1 MPGRMARD
9 PGTVKRSGAGAARAP
24 CYRRRRRGPTL
35 AKLPSARPGLLSGSD
50 PHSRG
55 FRRIV
60 TLLLVLVTVPTF
72 LLLAV
77 GILMLVFWRGS
88 IDVVLGILV
97 VAIVVCLTTGTALAM
112 VWLRREARVSRLQA
126 DFVSKVSHELR
137 TPLTSIRLFVE
148 SLQLKKV
155 PAAEMDACFDVLA
168 LETARLSRRIERLLD
183 WGRMQAGKRVYE
195 LDDDDVPS
203 IVRDAVEAFRAS
215 NVGRAIPL
223 EVRVAEGLPTILADR
238 GALVDALV
246 NLLSN
251 ADKYGGDDGWIG
263 LTADVDE
270 GGVRLEVS
278 DHGIGIPR
286 SEQRRIFQKFYRVD
300 ERLSRSAEGTGLGL
314 AIVSHVVRAHG
325 GRVKVE
331 SAPGTGSTF
340 ALLLPA
346 HASPKRT
353 VTQRSETER

>member
-1 MPGRMARD
+1 VEPVGDLGPLTLTSHPGRRR
-9 PGTVKRSGAGAARAP
+9 PAA
-24 CYRRRRRGPTL
+24 CYRPARRKSTL
-35 AKLPSARPGLLSGSD
+35 AKLPTARPGLLSGSD

-60 TLLLVLVTVPTF
+60 TLLVVLVTVPTF

-97 VAIVVCLTTGTALAM
+97 VAIVVCLITGTVLAM

-148 SLQLKKV
+148 SLQMKKV
-155 PAAEMDACFDVLA
+155 PEQEMEACFDVLA
-168 LETARLSRRIERLLD
+168 DETARLSGRIERLLD

-195 LDDDDVPS
+195 LTEDDVPS
-203 IVRDAVEAFRAS
+203 IVRDAIEAFHTA
-215 NVGRAIPL
+215 NVGREVAVD
-223 EVRVAEGLPTILADR
+223 VRVADGLPSVMADR
-238 GALVDALV
+238 GAVVDALV

-251 ADKYGGDDGWIG
+251 AVKYGGEDDWIG
-263 LTADVDE
+263 LVADFGDRC
-270 GGVRLEVS
+270 VRLSVS

-325 GRVKVE
+325 GRVRVE
-331 SAPGTGSTF
+331 STPGKGSTF
-340 ALLLPA
+340 TLSLPPHRA
-346 HASPKRT
+346 ADELT
-353 VTQRSETER
+353 TERAETD